1 MLRPFKITK
10 NHLTEF
16 EELSVYDVGMY
27 AIKVRPEQPLLVYET
42 KHIASKAYEYF
53 SKIINRT

>member
-10 NHLTEF
+10 KHLSEF
-16 EELSVYDVGMY
+16 EELSTYDVGMY

-42 KHIASKAYEYF
+42 KQIASKAYEYF
-53 SKIINRT
+53 SKMANRT